1 MTLQP
6 WIDLAMR
13 ALTDC
18 VKASKLRLNQPKKQP
33 LPWCSSWLTGLS
45 IVAQRAGVSVRA
57 TTTES
62 AMAETMVTENWR

>member
-1 MTLQP
+1 M
-6 WIDLAMR
+6 M
-13 ALTDC
+13 
-18 VKASKLRLNQPKKQP
+18 
-33 LPWCSSWLTGLS
+33 TGLS